1 MERLEA
7 LVPDQDD
14 PSNVRG
20 LTWTTSE
27 SVDPRAASAMA
38 PVLKA
43 LQKFHAR
50 NFDDGGAAVLGL
62 GLLATTDSKT
72 DDFTADEG
80 WDGDVSLL
88 DDALRYMRMASAA
101 YGRLIVNPLMFPDLG
116 LWPGSREDVMRKH
129 AHMSRESGFEILHS
143 QMSSTWSLPAHFVV
157 LDRSRREVVVAVR
170 GTLSLE
176 DVIADLGAESVPFFA
191 GGSAHCGILLGA
203 KNLLK
208 RVAPVLEELAPEVD
222 TVVFT
227 GHSLGGGVAAYLSF
241 LFKELVTGDVR
252 MRCFTFGAPA
262 TCSSLELCK
271 AARESIVAV
280 VHSNDIVPQLSYG
293 SLCDLHDRAASAY
306 RSRCKELLGQ
316 TEEKSVADVASA
328 LDEMEK
334 ELRKLI
340 IPDLAEIQCG
350 HGKEAEQ
357 LFYVAG
363 RVIVLRQGSVAS
375 RNPEDLAR
383 IRLRGG
389 LSDHLPPRYESE
401 IVKAIARLQS
411 PASPGS
417 EQLGPSANES
427 KSWRLSLRR
436 LFAVFR

>member
-14 PSNVRG
+14 PSNVQG
-20 LTWTTSE
+20 LTSTTSE

-43 LQKFHAR
+43 LKKFHAR
-50 NFDDGGAAVLGL
+50 NFDDGGAAVLGM
-62 GLLATTDSKT
+62 GLLAMADSTT

-101 YGRLIVNPLMFPDLG
+101 YGQLIVNPLMFPDLD
-116 LWPGSREDVMRKH
+116 LLPGSTEDVMRKH

-176 DVIADLGAESVPFFA
+176 DVMTDLGAESVSFFA

-262 TCSSLELCK
+262 TCSSLEVSK

-293 SLCDLHDRAASAY
+293 SLCDLHDRAASAH
-306 RSRCKELLGQ
+306 RHAASRCKELFGE
-316 TEEKSVADVASA
+316 TEVESVANVASA
-328 LDEMEK
+328 LGALMT
-334 ELRKLI
+334 LRKCI
-340 IPDLAEIQCG
+340 TPDLAEIQCG
-350 HGKEAEQ
+350 HGKEADQ
-357 LFYVAG
+357 LLYVAG

-389 LSDHLPPRYESE
+389 PGMISDHLPPSYESA
-401 IVKAIARLQS
+401 IVDAIARLQS
-411 PASPGS
+411 PAS
-417 EQLGPSANES
+417 
-427 KSWRLSLRR
+427 RL
-436 LFAVFR
+436 